1 MAQYAHTPW
10 GCSEFCE
17 ADSFI
22 AALLADDDD
31 PEHSPIVKEFTDF
44 LHDINVTKTKE
55 ISVWFSGN
63 KDYHYLDAFPFFVL
77 LCTFVLLNYFSPF
90 WDPKLYR
97 ILKYRN

>member
-1 MAQYAHTPW
+1 MTQNAHIPR

-17 ADSFI
+17 AHSVI

-55 ISVWFSGN
+55 ISVWFQE
-63 KDYHYLDAFPFFVL
+63 DP
-77 LCTFVLLNYFSPF
+77 SPS
-90 WDPKLYR
+90 PHPYKQEQTAECS
-97 ILKYRN
+97 